1 MKIGGYRPSNNFLR
15 RQLDT
20 RWRRWVS
27 WCFTGAAVVSVVMA
41 AFVAP
46 RQTTLRM
53 RYEIAQLTRT
63 VEQLEGEQ
71 RRLLLE
77 REGLTSPPVLAA
89 DLATL
94 GLAPVS
100 PERVMY
106 LTQDGALLIPKPKM
120 TPTPQAKPTRRT
132 R

>member
-1 MKIGGYRPSNNFLR
+1 
-15 RQLDT
+15 
-20 RWRRWVS
+20 
-27 WCFTGAAVVSVVMA
+27 
-41 AFVAP
+41 
-46 RQTTLRM
+46 M

-106 LTQDGALLIPKPKM
+106 LTQDGTLLIPKPKM
-120 TPTPQAKPTRRT
+120 TPTPQAKPARRT

>member
-53 RYEIAQLTRT
+53 RYEIAQVTRV
-63 VEQLEGEQ
+63 VEHLEGEQ

-77 REGLTSPPVLAA
+77 REGLTSPPILAA

-100 PERVMY
+100 PERVMH
-106 LTQDGALLIPKPKM
+106 LTPDGTLLLPKPNQ
-120 TPTPQAKPTRRT
+120 TPTPQAKPARRT